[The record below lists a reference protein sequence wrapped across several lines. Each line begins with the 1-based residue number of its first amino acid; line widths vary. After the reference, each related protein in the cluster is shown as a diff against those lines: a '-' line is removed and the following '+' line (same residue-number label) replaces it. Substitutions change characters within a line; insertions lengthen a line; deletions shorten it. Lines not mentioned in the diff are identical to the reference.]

1 MAEPWITPL
10 QWHRLR
16 ADAMKLLLCG
26 LSLFCVFAVVTHGQ
40 KQKEKMQ
47 TIHTPAYLFKAQ
59 GFLQLNEEQRRIYA
73 SGLMDGFYGS
83 ALFGGNERTISDLK
97 HCTIDMNSG
106 QLTAIIEQYV
116 QNHPERWHEPT
127 SVEAYNALV
136 NACRQLF
143 PE

>member
-1 MAEPWITPL
+1 MIHPSNEEVEYKKYIYNTYREHFDPFL
-10 QWHRLR
+10 RLHT
-16 ADAMKLLLCG
+16 L
-26 LSLFCVFAVVTHGQ
+26 AV
-40 KQKEKMQ
+40 KMQ

-97 HCTIDMNSG
+97 RCTKDMNSG

-116 QNHPERWHEPT
+116 QNHPEGWHEPT